1 MELFA
6 SAYHAVD
13 RLSTGQAAAAGGI
26 GSGLSIATVMSVDPT
41 AWAPWLQIAT
51 LTVGL
56 VTGLASLALVLMKLV
71 QQRRAM
77 RSGQTITPM
86 NVIRSWP
93 ATGHCLPAQEAS
105 SRNTARISSSLP
117 TTFRK
122 GDHP

>member
-26 GSGLSIATVMSVDPT
+26 GSGISIATVMSVDPI

-71 QQRRAM
+71 QQR
-77 RSGQTITPM
+77 
-86 NVIRSWP
+86 
-93 ATGHCLPAQEAS
+93 
-105 SRNTARISSSLP
+105 
-117 TTFRK
+117 
-122 GDHP
+122 